1 MYIALAM
8 GATVVICYAQ
18 PFSVEQVLYEVISA
32 VNTVGVSMG
41 ITPHLSLLSKLVV
54 IALMYFG
61 RVGVLSILAAFA
73 GKGKTSAI
81 QYPVE
86 RVPIG

>member
-1 MYIALAM
+1 
-8 GATVVICYAQ
+8 
-18 PFSVEQVLYEVISA
+18 
-32 VNTVGVSMG
+32 MG
-41 ITPHLSLLSKLVV
+41 ITPYLSTLSKLVL

-73 GKGKTSAI
+73 GKGKTSVV

-86 RVPIG
+86 RIPVG